1 MTEDLKAQKINDLEK
16 LLIKSEQMINAFEE
30 ELEYL
35 REQFALMKV
44 NIEELKN
51 IDTLIIYPYPI
62 EENKDEDYEPLKGFP
77 DYEIGKN
84 YNYPI
89 RKVDTKHQLKE
100 FRRGPYIG
108 VKLGKNIIRMKHDLV
123 ALQWIPN
130 DDPKIKTEVDHKQ
143 QNTFDYKIE
152 NLQWKT
158 RSQNLMNRSGMNGKK
173 FHIVDELPNKIEVKE
188 YGNHSFENYFYCDHE
203 FYWFTG
209 DKYRRLNKST
219 GTNGKTQY
227 VALVDTNGHRK
238 KINIAKYESTLQ

>member
-108 VKLGKNIIRMKHDLV
+108 VKLGKDICMKHKLV
-123 ALQWIPN
+123 ALQWIPMMILKLKLKLITSN
-130 DDPKIKTEVDHKQ
+130 KILLTIKLRI
-143 QNTFDYKIE
+143 F
-152 NLQWKT
+152 
-158 RSQNLMNRSGMNGKK
+158 NGKL
-173 FHIVDELPNKIEVKE
+173 DLKI
-188 YGNHSFENYFYCDHE
+188 
-203 FYWFTG
+203 
-209 DKYRRLNKST
+209 
-219 GTNGKTQY
+219 
-227 VALVDTNGHRK
+227 
-238 KINIAKYESTLQ
+238 